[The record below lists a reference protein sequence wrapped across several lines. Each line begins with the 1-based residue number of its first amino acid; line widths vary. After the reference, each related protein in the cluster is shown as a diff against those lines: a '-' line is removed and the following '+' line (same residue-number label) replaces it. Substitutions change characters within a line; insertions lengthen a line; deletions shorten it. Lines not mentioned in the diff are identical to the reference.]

1 MVVRQMAESVSGWY
15 IFELEKGVEWCS
27 PGIGFRSSSFLIF
40 INDLDNAL
48 KFADNTKVYKVV
60 DNQFDGAQLQ
70 SDLDSLGD
78 WTVKWQMKFTVK
90 RQ

>member
-1 MVVRQMAESVSGWY
+1 MRSGVPKGSVLGPV
-15 IFELEKGVEWCS
+15 L
-27 PGIGFRSSSFLIF
+27 FLIF
-40 INDLDNAL
+40 INDLDNANVL
-48 KFADNTKVYKVV
+48 KYADDTKVYKVV